1 MVFFAFAKN
10 IEAVVFICDLYI
22 WNLLVSY
29 TGKDSIPLACY
40 NLVSS
45 QTLISADTETHT
57 KVQTH
62 SVPLILHASDFW
74 FGLALFSFCLIF
86 ASFVLI
92 KKLCPFPFRHI
103 LFV

>member
-1 MVFFAFAKN
+1 MGFFFAFAKN

-29 TGKDSIPLACY
+29 TGKDNIPLACY

-74 FGLALFSFCLIF
+74 FGLALSVPEIF
-86 ASFVLI
+86 FNQ
-92 KKLCPFPFRHI
+92 
-103 LFV
+103 

>member
-29 TGKDSIPLACY
+29 TGKD
-40 NLVSS
+40 LVSS

-74 FGLALFSFCLIF
+74 FGLALSVPEIF
-86 ASFVLI
+86 FNQ
-92 KKLCPFPFRHI
+92 
-103 LFV
+103 

>member
-1 MVFFAFAKN
+1 MGFFAFAKN

-74 FGLALFSFCLIF
+74 FGLALSVPEIF
-86 ASFVLI
+86 FNQ
-92 KKLCPFPFRHI
+92 
-103 LFV
+103 